1 MEALSYDQSWLAYE
15 AEAGI
20 EYEMPD
26 MALNWNKLPNSAWMG
41 LLSVAVV
48 LGAVGTAEQASAA
61 LYVQTPNGSCLN
73 ARTGPGTGYGVY
85 TCVSDGAR
93 LVDPVAAQGSWLKL
107 STGRW
112 VYGPYTSTS
121 PTGRRGFRTTA
132 STARVRPGE
141 RPAGTLIL
149 SVGSQGT
156 LVAAVQSRLND
167 LGYSFGPYDATY
179 GPLTRSAVMRFQRDR
194 GLTVDGVVGPSTSA
208 AMGLSF

>member
-1 MEALSYDQSWLAYE
+1 VEALGYDQSWLSYE
-15 AEAGI
+15 EEAGI

-61 LYVQTPNGSCLN
+61 LYVQTDTGSCLN
-73 ARTGPGTGYGVY
+73 ARTGPGSNYSVY
-85 TCVSDGAR
+85 TCVRDGAR
-93 LVDPVAAQGSWLKL
+93 LADPVSWSGSWIKL

-112 VYGPYTSTS
+112 VYGPFTSTS
-121 PTGRRGFRTTA
+121 PTGRRSFRTTA
-132 STARVRPGE
+132 NTARVRPGV
-141 RPAGTLIL
+141 RPAGTLVL

-167 LGYSFGPYDATY
+167 LGYSFGPYDAAY
-179 GPLTRSAVMRFQRDR
+179 GPMTKSAVMRFQRNN
-194 GLTVDGVVGPSTSA
+194 GLTVDGVVGPRTAA

>member
-1 MEALSYDQSWLAYE
+1 MEALGYTQSWASYE
-15 AEAGI
+15 EETGI

-26 MALNWNKLPNSAWMG
+26 LAFNWHKIPNSAWMG

-73 ARTGPGTGYGVY
+73 ARTGPGTGYRVY

-93 LVDPVAAQGSWLKL
+93 LVDPVGASGNWIKL
-107 STGRW
+107 ASGRW

-121 PTGRRGFRTTA
+121 ATGRRGFR
-132 STARVRPGE
+132 SYVNTARVRPGVN
-141 RPAGTLIL
+141 PGGTVVL

-156 LVAAVQSRLND
+156 LVTAVQSKLRSQ
-167 LGYSFGPYDATY
+167 GYNIGPFDGAY
-179 GPLTRSAVMRFQRDR
+179 GPLTKAAVMRFQRAN
-194 GLTVDGVVGPSTSA
+194 GLAVDGVVGPRTLS